1 MGAYVLVL
9 AFVTLTGPD
18 SQRIDINPNQV
29 VATRSSRDTTGEHF
43 AKGVRCLIYTTDGKL
58 TTVIEDC
65 DEVQRRLKG
74 Q

>member
-9 AFVTLTGPD
+9 AFVSLTGPD
-18 SQRIDINPNQV
+18 RQEILINPNEI
-29 VATRSSRDTTGEHF
+29 VATRSSRDASGTHF
-43 AKGVRCLIYTTDGKL
+43 APGVQCLIYTTDGKM

-65 DEVQRRLKG
+65 DAVHRKLQG